1 MQRLQLFFGY
11 ESVNENLMNYLVIKI
26 IQKKKKEEKWRRTKN
41 TI

>member
-11 ESVNENLMNYLVIKI
+11 ESVKENLMNYLVIKI
-26 IQKKKKEEKWRRTKN
+26 IQKKKKEEKWRRIKN